1 MKKNK
6 ILILF
11 AHPLYEKSRVNQ
23 IINNYIPDSEY
34 ITFNDLYEEYP
45 DFEIDTNREQDLIL
59 NHDIIIWQHPFYW
72 YSCPALLKQWMDMVL
87 HFETENDLDIHQLKG
102 KAVFQV
108 MSIGPQNHSYLDNR
122 PDDRDTL
129 DYLLPFQKTVE
140 FSNMQYLPPYMVRID
155 KMNSLVDIHKKG
167 RNYGYILEALIS
179 NFVSA
184 QEILQFKSLNDW
196 LTYKQKPFG

>member
-23 IINNYIPDSEY
+23 IVNKYIPDSEY

-59 NHDIIIWQHPFYW
+59 NHDIIIWQHPLYW

-87 HFETENDLDIHQLKG
+87 HFESDNDLDIHQLKG
-102 KAVFQV
+102 KVVFQV
-108 MSIGPQNHSYLDNR
+108 MSIGQQSYSYLDSQ
-122 PDDRDTL
+122 PDNHAVL

-140 FSNMQYLPPYMVRID
+140 FSNMKYLPPYLIRIE
-155 KMNSLVDIHKKG
+155 KMNSVKDIHKKG
-167 RNYGYILEALIS
+167 EIYAYILEALIS
-179 NFVSA
+179 NFVSL
-184 QEILQFKSLNDW
+184 QEIEKFESFNEWIDSKRQNI
-196 LTYKQKPFG
+196 G

>member
-23 IINNYIPDSEY
+23 IINKYIPDSEY

-45 DFEIDTNREQDLIL
+45 EFEINTNREQDLIL
-59 NHDIIIWQHPFYW
+59 EHDIIIWQHPLYW

-87 HFETENDLDIHQLKG
+87 HFESDKDLDIHQLKG

-108 MSIGPQNHSYLDNR
+108 MSIGPQNHSFLDSQPDNR
-122 PDDRDTL
+122 DVL
-129 DYLLPFQKTVE
+129 DYLLPFQRTVE
-140 FSNMQYLPPYMVRID
+140 YSNMNYLPPYLVRID
-155 KMNSLVDIHKKG
+155 KMNSMMDIHKKG
-167 RNYGYILEALIS
+167 ENYGYILEALIS
-179 NFVSA
+179 NFVSMK
-184 QEILQFKSLNDW
+184 EIMQFKSMNDW
-196 LTYKQKPFG
+196 LIYKQESFG